1 MKAMTD
7 KPILTIAISSYNRAA
22 KLDSQIRWAAE
33 SIAGRWDQCQLLI
46 ADGASTDETPAVC
59 EKWKA
64 SLGEKITCLR
74 LPVNRGIVPGICFS
88 IEESA
93 GEYVW
98 TVSDDDIMRA
108 DAVTTVLNALR
119 QNQSLGLLHLN
130 HRIVDGISGELME
143 DRFYPWMEDQRA
155 DPGRELIEK
164 CLMHHE
170 GGLLFMTA
178 NVVRRDLALEA
189 IKYWPEGQNNLSMPI
204 YIYSYAGK
212 DAPALVVAK
221 PALDCVYNLSSWYDR
236 AGCVYYKDVPEALLR
251 LKQAGFD
258 RRVMNRVVLSRLKL
272 KVITGKA
279 LVKFFLKFPFE
290 FTKSIPYYLRAL
302 RDVV

>member
-1 MKAMTD
+1 MTGR
-7 KPILTIAISSYNRAA
+7 PLLTIAISSYNRAA
-22 KLDSQIRWAAE
+22 KLDSQIRWAAG
-33 SIAGRWDQCQLLI
+33 SIEGRWDECQLLV

-64 SLGEKITCLR
+64 ELGEKITCLR

-88 IEESA
+88 IKEAA

-98 TVSDDDIMRA
+98 TVGDDDLLRA

-119 QNQSLGLLHLN
+119 QNPSLGLLHLN

-143 DRFYPWMEDQRA
+143 DSFYPWAEDQRA

-170 GGLLFMTA
+170 GGLQFMTA

-189 IKYWPEGQNNLSMPI
+189 IGRWPEGSDNLAMPI

-212 DAPALVVAK
+212 DAPALVVAR

-236 AGCVYYKDVPEALLR
+236 AGCVLYKDAPEVLLR
-251 LKQAGFD
+251 LRQEGFD
-258 RRVMNRVVLSRLKL
+258 RRVMSRVLLKRLQF
-272 KVITGKA
+272 KVITGKM
-279 LVKFFLKFPFE
+279 LTKFFLKFPVE

-302 RDVV
+302 RDAI